1 MHAICVYARGLP
13 SAVYEGKLQ
22 HDSLERTRKRR
33 KEAVTKKEEGLKAGR
48 AKDGGKKSNEIKRAL
63 KK

>member
-1 MHAICVYARGLP
+1 MYAICVYARGLP

-33 KEAVTKKEEGLKAGR
+33 KKAVTKEEGLKAGR

>member
-1 MHAICVYARGLP
+1 MYAICVYARGLP